1 MREFKDLRCGSFN
14 DGFYWFWYFGTASVA
29 TPVLCGGH
37 PHPVLCGEDESL
49 FIMVRVILANK
60 LFIELTTKE
69 QSVNQESHTTP

>member
-1 MREFKDLRCGSFN
+1 M
-14 DGFYWFWYFGTASVA
+14 A

-69 QSVNQESHTTP
+69 QPVNQKSHTTP